1 MKTNSLLFLRA
12 VQLAVIASYEL
23 VDKNDKNMLD
33 QKAVDIINKLLTSND
48 VKAKIAIGEGELDA
62 APMLYQG
69 QTFSH
74 QQEAITI
81 DIAVDPIEG
90 TIPASKNE
98 PGSISCIAVAKNNT
112 MLQIPEMYMEKL
124 FLSQDL
130 AVIVDFNKPIE
141 AILLTL
147 LKIKQNLSCIILN
160 KPRHQKIIKTMCQL
174 GIKVELINEG
184 DVLGAID
191 VVLKKAYFL
200 YGIGGAPEGVLM
212 SALAIATNYKM
223 FARFYKMFARL
234 IRYEQIW
241 PNEKETALRMKIEQQ
256 GLEQKKISYNTI
268 FSEQDLVAD
277 KQAMFFAAS
286 LTGRTVLK
294 PLQII
299 EKEYVVHSFIG
310 YNNIYYQIISKYP
323 ITDNIEELLKQYSK

>member
-1 MKTNSLLFLRA
+1 METNSLLFLRA

-23 VDKNDKNMLD
+23 VGKNDKNILD

-74 QQEAITI
+74 QQAITI

-130 AVIVDFNKPIE
+130 AVIVDFNQPIE

-184 DVLGAID
+184 DVLGVIN
-191 VVLKKAYFL
+191 VVLKKADFL

-212 SALAIATNYKM
+212 SALAIATN
-223 FARFYKMFARL
+223 YKMFARL

-286 LTGRTVLK
+286 LTGGTVLK

-310 YNNIYYQIISKYP
+310 YNNIYHQIVSKYP

>member
-1 MKTNSLLFLRA
+1 METNSLLFLRA

-23 VDKNDKNMLD
+23 VGKNDKNMLD
-33 QKAVDIINKLLTSND
+33 QKAVDIINKILTSND

-74 QQEAITI
+74 QQAITI
-81 DIAVDPIEG
+81 DIAVDSIEG

-98 PGSISCIAVAKNNT
+98 PGSISCIAIAKNNT

-124 FLSQDL
+124 FLSQNL
-130 AVIVDFNKPIE
+130 AVTVDFNQPIE
-141 AILLTL
+141 AILLAL

-160 KPRHQKIIKTMCQL
+160 KPRHQKIIKTMRQL

-212 SALAIATNYKM
+212 SALAIATN
-223 FARFYKMFARL
+223 YKMFARL

-286 LTGRTVLK
+286 LTGGTVLK
-294 PLQII
+294 PLQIVD
-299 EKEYVVHSFIG
+299 KEYVVHSFIG
-310 YNNIYYQIISKYP
+310 YNNIYHQIISKYP
-323 ITDNIEELLKQYSK
+323 IIDNVEELLKQYSK

>member
-1 MKTNSLLFLRA
+1 METNSLLFLRA
-12 VQLAVIASYEL
+12 VQLAVIASYKL
-23 VDKNDKNMLD
+23 VGKNDKNMLD

-74 QQEAITI
+74 QQAITI

-130 AVIVDFNKPIE
+130 AVIVDFNQPIE

-160 KPRHQKIIKTMCQL
+160 KPRHQKIIKTMRQL

-191 VVLKKAYFL
+191 VVLKKADFL

-212 SALAIATNYKM
+212 SALAIATN
-223 FARFYKMFARL
+223 YKMFARL

-286 LTGRTVLK
+286 LTGGTVLK

-310 YNNIYYQIISKYP
+310 YNNIYHQIISKYP
-323 ITDNIEELLKQYSK
+323 ITDNVEELLKQYSK

>member
-1 MKTNSLLFLRA
+1 METNSLLFLRA

-23 VDKNDKNMLD
+23 VGKNDKNMLD
-33 QKAVDIINKLLTSND
+33 QKAVDIINKILTSND

-74 QQEAITI
+74 QQAITI
-81 DIAVDPIEG
+81 DIAVDSIEG

-98 PGSISCIAVAKNNT
+98 PGSISCIAIAKNNT

-124 FLSQDL
+124 FLSQNL
-130 AVIVDFNKPIE
+130 AVTVDFNQPIE
-141 AILLTL
+141 AILLAL

-160 KPRHQKIIKTMCQL
+160 KPRHQKIIKTMRQL

-191 VVLKKAYFL
+191 VVLKKADFL

-212 SALAIATNYKM
+212 SALAIATN
-223 FARFYKMFARL
+223 YKMFARL

-286 LTGRTVLK
+286 LTGGTVLK
-294 PLQII
+294 PLQIVD
-299 EKEYVVHSFIG
+299 KEYVVHSFIG
-310 YNNIYYQIISKYP
+310 YNNIYHQIISKYP
-323 ITDNIEELLKQYSK
+323 IIDNVEELLKQYSK

>member
-1 MKTNSLLFLRA
+1 METNSLLFLRA

-23 VDKNDKNMLD
+23 VGKNDKNMLD
-33 QKAVDIINKLLTSND
+33 QKAVDIINKILTSND

-74 QQEAITI
+74 QQAITI
-81 DIAVDPIEG
+81 DIAVDSIEG

-98 PGSISCIAVAKNNT
+98 PGSISCIAIAKNNT

-124 FLSQDL
+124 FLSQNL
-130 AVIVDFNKPIE
+130 AVTVDFNQPIE
-141 AILLTL
+141 AILLAL

-160 KPRHQKIIKTMCQL
+160 KPRHQKIIKTMRQL

-191 VVLKKAYFL
+191 VVLKKADFL

-212 SALAIATNYKM
+212 SALAIATN
-223 FARFYKMFARL
+223 YKMFARL

-277 KQAMFFAAS
+277 KKAMFFAAS
-286 LTGRTVLK
+286 LTGGTVLK
-294 PLQII
+294 PLQIVD
-299 EKEYVVHSFIG
+299 KEYVVHSFIG
-310 YNNIYYQIISKYP
+310 YNNIYHQIISKYP
-323 ITDNIEELLKQYSK
+323 IIDNVEELLKQYSK

>member
-1 MKTNSLLFLRA
+1 METNSLLFLRA

-23 VDKNDKNMLD
+23 VGKNDKNMLD
-33 QKAVDIINKLLTSND
+33 QKAVDIINKILTSND
-48 VKAKIAIGEGELDA
+48 VKAKIAIGEGELYA

-74 QQEAITI
+74 QQAITI
-81 DIAVDPIEG
+81 DIAVDSIEG

-98 PGSISCIAVAKNNT
+98 PGSISCIAIAKNNT

-124 FLSQDL
+124 FLSQNL
-130 AVIVDFNKPIE
+130 AVTVDFNQPIE
-141 AILLTL
+141 AILLAL

-160 KPRHQKIIKTMCQL
+160 KPRHQKIIKTMRQL

-191 VVLKKAYFL
+191 VVLKKADFL

-212 SALAIATNYKM
+212 SALAIATN
-223 FARFYKMFARL
+223 YKMFARL

-286 LTGRTVLK
+286 LTGGTVLK
-294 PLQII
+294 PLQIVD
-299 EKEYVVHSFIG
+299 KEYVVHSFIG
-310 YNNIYYQIISKYP
+310 YNNIYHQIISKYP
-323 ITDNIEELLKQYSK
+323 IIDNVEELLKQYSK

>member
-1 MKTNSLLFLRA
+1 MRSRL
-12 VQLAVIASYEL
+12 VVIASYEL

-62 APMLYQG
+62 AQMLYQG

-74 QQEAITI
+74 QQAITI

-160 KPRHQKIIKTMCQL
+160 KPRYQKIIKTMCQL

-191 VVLKKAYFL
+191 VVLKKTDFL

-212 SALAIATNYKM
+212 SALAIATN
-223 FARFYKMFARL
+223 YKMFARL

-268 FSEQDLVAD
+268 FFWTRFSCW
-277 KQAMFFAAS
+277 
-286 LTGRTVLK
+286 
-294 PLQII
+294 
-299 EKEYVVHSFIG
+299 
-310 YNNIYYQIISKYP
+310 
-323 ITDNIEELLKQYSK
+323 

>member
-1 MKTNSLLFLRA
+1 METNSLLFLRA

-23 VDKNDKNMLD
+23 VGKNDKNMLD
-33 QKAVDIINKLLTSND
+33 QKAVYIINKLLTSND
-48 VKAKIAIGEGELDA
+48 VKAKIAIGEGELDT

-74 QQEAITI
+74 QQAITI
-81 DIAVDPIEG
+81 DIAIDPIEG

-124 FLSQDL
+124 FLSHNL
-130 AVIVDFNKPIE
+130 AVIVDFNQPIE
-141 AILLTL
+141 TILLTL
-147 LKIKQNLSCIILN
+147 LKNKQNLSCIILN
-160 KPRHQKIIKTMCQL
+160 KPRHQKIIKTMRQL
-174 GIKVELINEG
+174 GIKVESINEG

-191 VVLKKAYFL
+191 VVLKKADFL

-212 SALAIATNYKM
+212 SALAITTN
-223 FARFYKMFARL
+223 YKMFARL

-286 LTGRTVLK
+286 LTGGTFLK

-299 EKEYVVHSFIG
+299 KKEYVVHSFIG
-310 YNNIYYQIISKYP
+310 YNNIYHQIISKYP
-323 ITDNIEELLKQYSK
+323 ITDSVEELLKQYSK